1 MVGSGPKSGFNNLV
15 LLPTHLIFRLQ
26 SGMWHTR
33 TTGPIAGD
41 SFPLSWCLVS
51 QLLILGMMGLPSL
64 FKRLELNTRQF
75 TAWPRSRNDFQNGVS
90 CGCDKASVPAVSL
103 NAHFQLNNSCRR
115 TMDGNTQRLPEL
127 MHTSNIERT
136 NTHGEKSTSSWTV
149 QCLTTRASCLHEVK
163 ETLRPDTPP
172 PSLSNNTMQHL
183 ELANAALTVQSG
195 GRTLWKDTKRLEW
208 RQRRGERDEEPD
220 GAVRRLQPSS

>member
-26 SGMWHTR
+26 SGMWPHTR

-127 MHTSNIERT
+127 MHTSNIEVNQQLNCTVPDNQGLMFTRSKG
-136 NTHGEKSTSSWTV
+136 NSEAWHTSSLIV
-149 QCLTTRASCLHEVK
+149 
-163 ETLRPDTPP
+163 
-172 PSLSNNTMQHL
+172 
-183 ELANAALTVQSG
+183 
-195 GRTLWKDTKRLEW
+195 
-208 RQRRGERDEEPD
+208 
-220 GAVRRLQPSS
+220 